1 MNPLAIIYL
10 SLLGLAILFFAKC
23 YYNSCQKEK
32 QSKIIKPLD
41 RKQQELIRKE
51 QDKAENTR
59 RFNSKLR

>member
-1 MNPLAIIYL
+1 MKTLIIGYL
-10 SLLGLAILFFAKC
+10 LLLGLALFFFGKC

-59 RFNSKLR
+59 KFNSKLR

>member
-1 MNPLAIIYL
+1 MKTAIIIYL
-10 SLLGLAILFFAKC
+10 SLLVLAILYFAKC
-23 YYNSCQKEK
+23 YYNACQKEK
-32 QSKIIKPLD
+32 KDKIIKPLD